1 MPQRA
6 NQRTEHYDIFARRCE
21 LYRPAHCDVMANPIN
36 RWFPRSATTDA
47 KLLLTTRALRGL
59 ADGAVSVLLPS
70 YLTAIG
76 FNPLRV
82 GAIVF
87 GTLLG
92 SAALTLW
99 VGLATDRLGRR
110 RVLLA
115 ACVLMLA
122 TGIGFATTA
131 SFWLLFVVAVVGTLN
146 PSAGDVSLFLPVEQA
161 ALAEAAEPR
170 DLTAMFALYNVAGA
184 AAGAF
189 GALASGVPAILAARH
204 GWALAPAL
212 RSGFVAYSIIAVIAF
227 AIYRRLSP
235 GVEVERHPA
244 KSAPLAKSRA
254 IVLRL
259 SALFSLDSLGGG
271 FVIQSLLALWL
282 FRRFN
287 LSVQAAGTFFF
298 AAGLLSSSS
307 QFISPVLAAR
317 FGRIN
322 TMVFSHLPSNAML
335 IVAALMPTPG
345 LAMTFL
351 LLRFSTSQMDV
362 PARQSYVMAVVPPEE
377 RAAAATVTNVP
388 RSLAAAMAPLPAGA
402 MLNHSSFGWP
412 LICAGALKTIYDIAL
427 LIQFRAVKPSD
438 EQFE

>member
-1 MPQRA
+1 MP
-6 NQRTEHYDIFARRCE
+6 T
-21 LYRPAHCDVMANPIN
+21 PIN
-36 RWFPRSATTDA
+36 RWFPRSANADA
-47 KLLLTTRALRGL
+47 RRLLTTRALRGL

-76 FNPLRV
+76 FSPLHV

-99 VGLATDRLGRR
+99 VGLVTDRLGRR

-115 ACVLMLA
+115 ACALMLL
-122 TGIGFATTA
+122 TGIGFATTTA
-131 SFWLLFVVAVVGTLN
+131 FWPLFVVAVVGTLN

-170 DLTAMFALYNVAGA
+170 DMTAMFALYNVAGA
-184 AAGAF
+184 MAGAF
-189 GALASGVPAILAARH
+189 GALASGVPAILAARR
-204 GWALAPAL
+204 GWALASAL
-212 RSGFVAYSIIAVIAF
+212 RSGFVAYSIIALIAF
-227 AIYRRLSP
+227 SFYQRLSP
-235 GVEVERHPA
+235 AIEVERQPV

-254 IVLRL
+254 IVIRL
-259 SALFSLDSLGGG
+259 AALFSIDSFGGG

-287 LSVQAAGTFFF
+287 ISVQVAGAFFF
-298 AAGLLSSSS
+298 AAGILGSLS
-307 QFISPVLAAR
+307 QFISSALAAR

-322 TMVFSHLPSNAML
+322 TMVFTHLPSNAML
-335 IVAALMPTPG
+335 IFAALMPTPA
-345 LAMTFL
+345 LTMAFL
-351 LLRFSTSQMDV
+351 LMRYSTSQMDV

-388 RSLAAAMAPLPAGA
+388 RSLASALAPLPAGA
-402 MLNHSSFGWP
+402 MLDWSSFGWP
-412 LICAGALKTIYDIAL
+412 LICAGTLKAIYDILL

-438 EQFE
+438 ES

>member
-1 MPQRA
+1 MP
-6 NQRTEHYDIFARRCE
+6 T
-21 LYRPAHCDVMANPIN
+21 PIN
-36 RWFPRSATTDA
+36 RWFPQSATADA
-47 KLLLTTRALRGL
+47 RLLLTTRALRGL
-59 ADGAVSVLLPS
+59 ADGAVSVLLPG

-76 FNPLRV
+76 FSPLRV

-115 ACVLMLA
+115 ACALMLL
-122 TGIGFATTA
+122 TGIGFATTT
-131 SFWLLFVVAVVGTLN
+131 SFWPLFVVAVVGTLN

-161 ALAEAAEPR
+161 ALAEAAEPS

-184 AAGAF
+184 MAGAF

-212 RSGFVAYSIIAVIAF
+212 RSGFVAYSILAVIAF
-227 AIYRRLSP
+227 SVYRRLSP
-235 GVEVERHPA
+235 SVEVERQPV
-244 KSAPLAKSRA
+244 KRAPLEKSRA
-254 IVLRL
+254 IVIRL
-259 SALFSLDSLGGG
+259 SALFSIDALGGG

-287 LSVQAAGTFFF
+287 LPVQVAGAFFF
-298 AAGLLSSSS
+298 AAGLLGSFS
-307 QFISPVLAAR
+307 QFISAALAAR

-335 IVAALMPTPG
+335 ILAALVQTPA

-351 LLRFSTSQMDV
+351 LLRSSMSQMDV

-388 RSLAAAMAPLPAGA
+388 RSLASALAPLPAGA

-412 LICAGALKTIYDIAL
+412 LICAGTLKTIYDILL
-427 LIQFRAVKPSD
+427 LIQFRAVRPSD
-438 EQFE
+438 EF

>member
-1 MPQRA
+1 MLSP
-6 NQRTEHYDIFARRCE
+6 
-21 LYRPAHCDVMANPIN
+21 VN
-36 RWFPRSATTDA
+36 RWFPQSATRDA
-47 KLLLTTRALRGL
+47 RLLLSTRALRGL
-59 ADGAVSVLLPS
+59 ADGAVSVLLPG

-76 FNPLRV
+76 FSPLRV

-115 ACVLMLA
+115 ACALMLL
-122 TGIGFATTA
+122 TGIGFATTT
-131 SFWLLFVVAVVGTLN
+131 SFWPLFVVAVVGTLN

-161 ALAEAAEPR
+161 ALAEASEPR

-184 AAGAF
+184 MAGAF
-189 GALASGVPAILAARH
+189 GALASGVPAILATRH

-212 RSGFVAYSIIAVIAF
+212 RSGFVAYSILAVIAF
-227 AIYRRLSP
+227 LVYRGLSP
-235 GVEVERHPA
+235 DVEVERQPIRR
-244 KSAPLAKSRA
+244 APLEKSRA
-254 IVLRL
+254 IVIRL
-259 SALFSLDSLGGG
+259 SALFSIDALGGG

-287 LSVQAAGTFFF
+287 LSVQTAGAFFF
-298 AAGLLSSSS
+298 AAGLLGSFS
-307 QFISPVLAAR
+307 QFISAALAAR

-322 TMVFSHLPSNAML
+322 TMVFSHLPSNL
-335 IVAALMPTPG
+335 ILILAALMPTPA
-345 LAMTFL
+345 LAMGFL
-351 LLRFSTSQMDV
+351 LLRSSTSQMDV

-388 RSLAAAMAPLPAGA
+388 RSLASALAPLPAGA
-402 MLNHSSFGWP
+402 MLNASTFGWP
-412 LICAGALKTIYDIAL
+412 LICAGTLKTIYDILL
-427 LIQFRAVKPSD
+427 LIQFRAVKPTD
-438 EQFE
+438 EQI

>member
-1 MPQRA
+1 M
-6 NQRTEHYDIFARRCE
+6 ARSS
-21 LYRPAHCDVMANPIN
+21 NS
-36 RWFPRSATTDA
+36 WFPRSATLDG
-47 KLLLTTRALRGL
+47 KLILATRALRGL
-59 ADGAVSVLLPS
+59 ADGAVSVILPS

-76 FNPLRV
+76 FSPLKV

-115 ACVLMLA
+115 ASALMLL
-122 TGIGFATTA
+122 TGIGFATLT
-131 SFWLLFVVAVVGTLN
+131 SFWPLFAIAVIGTLN

-161 ALAEAAEPR
+161 ALAEAAAVG
-170 DLTAMFALYNVAGA
+170 DLTSMFALYNVAGA
-184 AAGAF
+184 LAGAL
-189 GALASGVPAILAARH
+189 GALASGIPAIIATRQGL
-204 GWALAPAL
+204 ALAPAL
-212 RSGFVAYSIIAVIAF
+212 RSGFVAYSIIALIAF
-227 AIYRRLSP
+227 AVYRRLSP
-235 GVEVERHPA
+235 IVEAVYGPG
-244 KSAPLAKSRA
+244 KSAPLAKSRS

-287 LSVQAAGTFFF
+287 ISVQVAGTFFF
-298 AAGLLSSSS
+298 AAGLLGSLSNFVSSA
-307 QFISPVLAAR
+307 LAAR
-317 FGRIN
+317 VGRIN
-322 TMVFSHLPSNAML
+322 TMVFTHLPSNLLL
-335 IVAALMPTPG
+335 IIAALMPTAG
-345 LAMTFL
+345 LTMLFL
-351 LLRFSTSQMDV
+351 LLRASISQMDV

-388 RSLAAAMAPLPAGA
+388 RSLASAIAPLPAGA

-412 LICAGALKTIYDIAL
+412 LICAGVLKSLYDVLL

-438 EQFE
+438 EF